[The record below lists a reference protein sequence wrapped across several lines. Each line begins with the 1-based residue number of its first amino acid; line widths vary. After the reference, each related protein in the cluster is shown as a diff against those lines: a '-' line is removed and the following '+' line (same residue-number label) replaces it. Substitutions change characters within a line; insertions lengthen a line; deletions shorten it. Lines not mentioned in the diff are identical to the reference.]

1 MVKDHRPGPQS
12 DEVLR
17 RVRAWPVSSWRHGN
31 RIVLTRRALETLA
44 ALAAA
49 ARGADVPAV
58 PPLEAH
64 ALADQLVVLIA
75 DARAAGV
82 SPSDL
87 DVVLTGLRAD
97 LGLC

>member
-1 MVKDHRPGPQS
+1 MNHRPGPQS
-12 DEVLR
+12 DDFLR
-17 RVRAWPVSSWRHGN
+17 RVRAWPVSSWRHGD
-31 RIVLTRRALETLA
+31 RIAVTRRALDALA

-87 DVVLTGLRAD
+87 DAVLTGLRAD